1 MQWFPAQSV
10 LEIFLSLGRVSSS
23 RQDAVQ
29 QLKKQSRGVLMLRV
43 DKMSITEFPKTFSYG
58 LVTNIESDHK
68 PSVSKVVTS
77 EEGWGLS
84 QDTEAK

>member
-29 QLKKQSRGVLMLRV
+29 QL
-43 DKMSITEFPKTFSYG
+43 
-58 LVTNIESDHK
+58 
-68 PSVSKVVTS
+68 
-77 EEGWGLS
+77 
-84 QDTEAK
+84 TEAVERGLNVEGRQDEHNRIPENI